1 LNEGEYILKNDFSM
15 EFKKL
20 GLKIA
25 YYRKLKGYT
34 QEQLSELME
43 VATSYVG
50 AIEAPNMDKP
60 ISLTTLFKIARILDT
75 PVQKFL
81 DFD

>member
-1 LNEGEYILKNDFSM
+1 LENADFSM

-25 YYRKLKGYT
+25 YYRKVKGYT
-34 QEQLSELME
+34 QEGLAEIMG

-50 AIEAPNMDKP
+50 AIEAPNMDKS
-60 ISLTTLFKIARILDT
+60 ISLTTLFRIANILDI
-75 PVQKFL
+75 PAWKFL

>member
-1 LNEGEYILKNDFSM
+1 MENVDFSM

-25 YYRKLKGYT
+25 YFRKVKGYT
-34 QEQLSELME
+34 QEELAELMG
-43 VATSYVG
+43 VATSYIG
-50 AIEAPNMDKP
+50 AIEAPNMDKT
-60 ISLTTLFKIARILDT
+60 ISLTTLFRIANILDT
-75 PVQKFL
+75 SAWKFL

>member
-1 LNEGEYILKNDFSM
+1 LENIDFSM

-25 YYRKLKGYT
+25 YFRKVKGYT
-34 QEQLSELME
+34 QEELAEYMG
-43 VATSYVG
+43 VATSYIG
-50 AIEAPNMDKP
+50 AIEAPNMDKN
-60 ISLTTLFKIARILDT
+60 ISLTTLFRIANILDI
-75 PVQKFL
+75 PLWKFL

>member
-1 LNEGEYILKNDFSM
+1 M

-25 YYRKLKGYT
+25 YFRKVKGYT
-34 QEQLSELME
+34 QEELAELMG
-43 VATSYVG
+43 VATSYIG
-50 AIEAPNMDKP
+50 AIEAPNMDKT
-60 ISLTTLFKIARILDT
+60 ISLTTLFRIANILDT
-75 PVQKFL
+75 SAWKFL